1 MDVCKDVGIDEGMY
15 GWIDVGMDGCRD
27 GCRKRLMDV
36 CGSAL
41 MEACMN
47 GGRKVGCLDGR
58 QKEGKSRSKGWRG
71 RRLNGWSDCWS

>member
-1 MDVCKDVGIDEGMY
+1 MDVVMDGCKDVGIDEGMY
-15 GWIDVGMDGCRD
+15 GWVDVGMD

-47 GGRKVGCLDGR
+47 GGRKVG
-58 QKEGKSRSKGWRG
+58 
-71 RRLNGWSDCWS
+71 